1 MLMFLCFSSEDRYTV
16 VKSCL
21 YHLKNYGIPVWYDY
35 HELILGDLKK
45 EKNFEHA
52 INSNKYF
59 IIIYSEAFFQSP
71 CALNEEGRI
80 FSQLKERDI
89 VIFPLLYNI
98 KFRELPIVYQDKLEN
113 LIYNEIDDISGCIN
127 SINQIVTKYLIDK
140 LSIPSTAKTPT
151 LYDYDASEINDLY
164 IQELMRD
171 YINIAPDNFNARIA
185 LLACIFKYIENKTEL
200 SEEYLFLSKTMRYL
214 LKFTNFN
221 IEYNHKELII
231 AELCILNLIN
241 QISNCFI

>member
-1 MLMFLCFSSEDRYTV
+1 MFLCFSSGDRYTV

-52 INSNKYF
+52 INNNEYF
-59 IIIYSEAFFQSP
+59 IIIYSEAFFKSP
-71 CALNEEGRI
+71 CALQEEGMI
-80 FSQLKERDI
+80 FSQLKDRKI

-98 KFRELPIVYQDKLEN
+98 KFNELPLAYKNKLEN
-113 LIYNEIDDISGCIN
+113 LIYNEIDDISGSIN

-140 LSIPSTAKTPT
+140 LGIPSTAKTPT
-151 LYDYDASEINDLY
+151 LYEYDASKITDLY

-171 YINIAPDNFNARIA
+171 YINIASDNFNARIS
-185 LLACIFKYIENKTEL
+185 LLSCIFKYLENKTVI
-200 SEEYLFLSKTMRYL
+200 SKEYNFISHTIRYL
-214 LKFTNFN
+214 LKYTNFN

-241 QISNCFI
+241 NQNSNGFI

>member
-1 MLMFLCFSSEDRYTV
+1 MFLCFSSGDRYTV

-45 EKNFEHA
+45 DKNYEYA

-59 IIIYSEAFFQSP
+59 IIIYSAAFFQSP
-71 CALNEEGRI
+71 CALNEEERI
-80 FSQLKERDI
+80 FSQFKERDI
-89 VIFPLLYNI
+89 VVFPLLYNI
-98 KFRELPIVYQDKLEN
+98 KFDELPLVYQNKLEN

-151 LYDYDASEINDLY
+151 LYDYDASGTNDLY

-171 YINIAPDNFNARIA
+171 YINIASDNFNARIA
-185 LLACIFKYIENKTEL
+185 LLSCLFKYIENQTEL
-200 SEEYLFLSKTMRYL
+200 PEEYSFISQTMRYL

-241 QISNCFI
+241 QNSNCFI

>member
-1 MLMFLCFSSEDRYTV
+1 MFLCFSSGDRYTV

-45 EKNFEHA
+45 EKNFEYA

-59 IIIYSEAFFQSP
+59 IIVYSAAFFKSP
-71 CALNEEGRI
+71 CALNEEDRI

-89 VIFPLLYNI
+89 VVFPLLYNI
-98 KFRELPIVYQDKLEN
+98 KFDELPLVYQNKLEN
-113 LIYNEIDDISGCIN
+113 LIYNEIDDISGSIN

-140 LSIPSTAKTPT
+140 LGIPSTAKTPT
-151 LYDYDASEINDLY
+151 LSEYDASGINDLY

-171 YINIAPDNFNARIA
+171 YINIASDNFNARIT
-185 LLACIFKYIENKTEL
+185 LLSCLFKYIENQTKL
-200 SEEYLFLSKTMRYL
+200 PEEYSFISQTMRYL

-241 QISNCFI
+241 QNSNGFI

>member
-1 MLMFLCFSSEDRYTV
+1 MFMFLCFSSGDRYTV

-45 EKNFEHA
+45 EKNFEYA

-59 IIIYSEAFFQSP
+59 IIIYSEAFFKSQ
-71 CALNEEGRI
+71 CALNEEDRI

-89 VIFPLLYNI
+89 VVFPLLYNI
-98 KFRELPIVYQDKLEN
+98 KFDELPLVYQNKLEN
-113 LIYNEIDDISGCIN
+113 LIYNEIDDISGSIN

-140 LSIPSTAKTPT
+140 LGISSTAKTPT
-151 LYDYDASEINDLY
+151 LYEYDVSGINDLY
-164 IQELMRD
+164 IQELMGD
-171 YINIAPDNFNARIA
+171 YTNIASDNFNARIA
-185 LLACIFKYIENKTEL
+185 LLSCLFKYIENQTEIP
-200 SEEYLFLSKTMRYL
+200 EEYSFISQTMRYL

-241 QISNCFI
+241 QNSNGFI

>member
-1 MLMFLCFSSEDRYTV
+1 MLMFLCFSSGDRYTV

-45 EKNFEHA
+45 EKNFEYA
-52 INSNKYF
+52 INSSKYF
-59 IIIYSEAFFQSP
+59 IIIYSEAFFKSP
-71 CALNEEGRI
+71 CALNEEARI

-89 VIFPLLYNI
+89 VVFPLLYNM
-98 KFRELPIVYQDKLEN
+98 KFNELPIVYQNKLEN
-113 LIYNEIDDISGCIN
+113 LIYNEIDDISGSIN

-140 LSIPSTAKTPT
+140 LGILSTAKTPT
-151 LYDYDASEINDLY
+151 LHTYDASGITDLY

-171 YINIAPDNFNARIA
+171 YINIASDNFNARIA
-185 LLACIFKYIENKTEL
+185 LLSCLFKYIENKTEL
-200 SEEYLFLSKTMRYL
+200 PEEYSFISQTMRYL

-221 IEYNHKELII
+221 VEYNHKELII

-241 QISNCFI
+241 QNSNGFI

>member
-1 MLMFLCFSSEDRYTV
+1 MFLCFSSGDRYTV

-45 EKNFEHA
+45 EKNFEYA

-59 IIIYSEAFFQSP
+59 IIIYSESFFESP
-71 CALNEEGRI
+71 CALNEENRI

-98 KFRELPIVYQDKLEN
+98 KFRELPIVYQNKLEN

-151 LYDYDASEINDLY
+151 LYDYDASGINDLY

-171 YINIAPDNFNARIA
+171 YINIALDNFNARIA
-185 LLACIFKYIENKTEL
+185 LLACIFKYIENKTEI
-200 SEEYLFLSKTMRYL
+200 SEEYRFLSQTMRYL

-241 QISNCFI
+241 QSSNRFI